1 MFYIFN
7 CFKKKISDEEQEKIK
22 LERIK
27 ILPLYKK
34 NISINN

>member
-7 CFKKKISDEEQEKIK
+7 CFKKKISDEEQEKIN

-34 NISINN
+34 KIFVNN